1 VKIENKVHVAHGC
14 AIEAGAT
21 LCAQVGL
28 AGNTHVGRNVVFLGR
43 ASSGGHLH
51 VGDGSVV
58 GGDTPVVKDL
68 EPGTRILSALPGIE
82 RRQWGRIYA
91 WIKRL
96 PELARRVRAL
106 EAAQRDTPDRRA

>member
-1 VKIENKVHVAHGC
+1 
-14 AIEAGAT
+14 
-21 LCAQVGL
+21 
-28 AGNTHVGRNVVFLGR
+28 
-43 ASSGGHLH
+43 
-51 VGDGSVV
+51 
-58 GGDTPVVKDL
+58 VKDL

-96 PELARRVRAL
+96 PELASRVRAL